1 MKYLKNCDAGDDQD
15 NMMMKISR
23 YLEIMLKNDYA
34 DNYQENMKPSLL
46 ENQVQVI
53 LWDIWETLRKNQI
66 KVFLFKNEDTDRVI
80 WEDQQR
86 MASLGEPTGQ
96 PHKTPEEE
104 LSVKI

>member
-1 MKYLKNCDAGDDQD
+1 MKYLEITLKNCDAGNADDE
-15 NMMMKISR
+15 NLKIPGNYVEER
-23 YLEIMLKNDYA
+23 YA

-53 LWDIWETLRKNQI
+53 LWDIWETLKKNQI